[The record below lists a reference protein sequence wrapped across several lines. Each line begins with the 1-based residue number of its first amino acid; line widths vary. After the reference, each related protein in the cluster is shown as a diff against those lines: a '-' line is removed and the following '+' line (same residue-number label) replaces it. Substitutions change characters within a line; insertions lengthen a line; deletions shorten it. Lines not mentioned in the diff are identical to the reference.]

1 MPVMLILGENDPT
14 ISAKKGIQ
22 RVRKH
27 IPQAKTVVIPGVGHV
42 LNYEAGE
49 QVEQLVS
56 DFLGTGLI
64 SP

>member
-1 MPVMLILGENDPT
+1 MKTRFFLFASGPGQE
-14 ISAKKGIQ
+14 GIQ
-22 RVRKH
+22 RVRKY

-42 LNYEAGE
+42 LNYEAGK

-56 DFLGTGLI
+56 EFFGTGLI